1 MRKKK
6 VLVVEDQKLN
16 RAVLKEILE
25 SEYDVLY
32 AVNGKEALD
41 IMNREGRHLSLVLLD
56 IVMPVMDGYEVLKV
70 MERRKLLEQIPV
82 LVASQ
87 HFGDD
92 SELQALLLGA
102 GDYVSKPYNPAVL
115 KRRIKNQIRM
125 HEALVQV
132 TVLEKDPVTGLYNKA
147 SFNNR
152 AVNIFEKYSEKKF
165 DVIVIDI
172 EHFKLYNSYYGF
184 AEGDKLLRHIAEKLI
199 ELLFDKVSLCARE
212 YGDRF
217 LIICERK
224 KDYFPKLYEGLTKDM
239 EQYPSDIKIHLKFGV
254 YEITDYTMEVT
265 GMCDLAVCAMKR
277 GKGVYD
283 RNVVYYDESI
293 EEELFW
299 EQQITDDMEPA
310 LHNGEFQVYL
320 QPKYDIFTEKMAG
333 AEALVRW
340 VHPVKGIIP
349 PDKFIP
355 IFEKNGFITELDMYV
370 WDKTCELINE
380 WIREDNKYVPV
391 SVNVSRKD
399 IYRQNLPE
407 VFLNLLKKYH
417 LKQKYLHIE
426 ITESAYTED
435 PEQLIKVVN
444 QLKEAGFTIE
454 MDDFGTGYSSLNMLA
469 KLPIDILKLD
479 MKIIQS
485 YGQQNG
491 TRSIINFIMGLAK
504 WMNLYVVAEGVETK
518 EQLELLKSMD
528 CNYAQGY
535 YFAKPMPEND
545 FGDKLQNAE
554 VSHMPDVEG
563 ITGDDVQIFVRDYDK
578 DQIMLVIDDQSMNR
592 AILADYFK
600 DSFSVVE
607 ATNGES
613 ALDYFKRGGKADI
626 IMLDIYM
633 PRMDGFE
640 VLAKLKADSSTM
652 DIPVIVASQ
661 ADDSTIIRAIRAG
674 ATDFVTK
681 PFTREDAFRC
691 VNHVLADLSSRIKKE
706 DEEIRS
712 RMSVIEK
719 MAMTDFL
726 TGLWNRAYFVKQVET
741 YLKEYS
747 DKECSFVMI
756 DIDNFK
762 LINDR
767 MGHLTGDRVLQHIA
781 DKLKKCFREEDLLC
795 RMGGDEFA
803 VLLKA
808 GMNKKELM
816 ERLDALHN
824 SIRFRVGDIWIT
836 CSSGTAVCPADG
848 TDFVSLYKHADKAL
862 FKAKRQGKDQN
873 RIYIEENL

>member
-1 MRKKK
+1 MRKRK

-56 IVMPVMDGYEVLKV
+56 IVMPVMDGYEVLKA

-87 HFGDD
+87 RFGDD

-125 HEALVQV
+125 HEALMQV
-132 TVLEKDPVTGLYNKA
+132 TVLEKDPVTGLYNKV

-293 EEELFW
+293 EDELFW

-407 VFLNLLKKYH
+407 VFIK
-417 LKQKYLHIE
+417 E
-426 ITESAYTED
+426 I
-435 PEQLIKVVN
+435 
-444 QLKEAGFTIE
+444 
-454 MDDFGTGYSSLNMLA
+454 SS
-469 KLPIDILKLD
+469 
-479 MKIIQS
+479 
-485 YGQQNG
+485 
-491 TRSIINFIMGLAK
+491 
-504 WMNLYVVAEGVETK
+504 ET
-518 EQLELLKSMD
+518 
-528 CNYAQGY
+528 
-535 YFAKPMPEND
+535 
-545 FGDKLQNAE
+545 E
-554 VSHMPDVEG
+554 VSAH
-563 ITGDDVQIFVRDYDK
+563 RDY
-578 DQIMLVIDDQSMNR
+578 
-592 AILADYFK
+592 
-600 DSFSVVE
+600 
-607 ATNGES
+607 
-613 ALDYFKRGGKADI
+613 GKC
-626 IMLDIYM
+626 IYG
-633 PRMDGFE
+633 R
-640 VLAKLKADSSTM
+640 
-652 DIPVIVASQ
+652 
-661 ADDSTIIRAIRAG
+661 
-674 ATDFVTK
+674 
-681 PFTREDAFRC
+681 
-691 VNHVLADLSSRIKKE
+691 
-706 DEEIRS
+706 
-712 RMSVIEK
+712 
-719 MAMTDFL
+719 
-726 TGLWNRAYFVKQVET
+726 
-741 YLKEYS
+741 
-747 DKECSFVMI
+747 
-756 DIDNFK
+756 
-762 LINDR
+762 
-767 MGHLTGDRVLQHIA
+767 
-781 DKLKKCFREEDLLC
+781 
-795 RMGGDEFA
+795 
-803 VLLKA
+803 
-808 GMNKKELM
+808 
-816 ERLDALHN
+816 
-824 SIRFRVGDIWIT
+824 
-836 CSSGTAVCPADG
+836 SGTADQSSESVERSRIYHRDG
-848 TDFVSLYKHADKAL
+848 RFW
-862 FKAKRQGKDQN
+862 N
-873 RIYIEENL
+873 RIFFPEYAGKTSDRYPETGYEDYTELRAAERNQKHYKLYYGASKMDESVCSGRRCGDEGTARTFKEYGL